1 MSPATSGTGRRRS
14 WRRRSRPGSWAG
26 RQARAGTSTDVTTG
40 VDHVGM
46 AVADLDASI
55 ELYRTALGAELVHR
69 ARNEKDGIEAAF
81 LRTGDGEVELMTATR
96 QDSPVGKFLA
106 KRGPGLH
113 HVAYGV
119 TDIAQAL
126 AHARDA
132 GLELIDSDPRMG
144 MHGSLIAFVHPK
156 SLGGALTELVET

>member
-1 MSPATSGTGRRRS
+1 MLTRIH
-14 WRRRSRPGSWAG
+14 
-26 RQARAGTSTDVTTG
+26 
-40 VDHVGM
+40 HVGI
-46 AVADLDASI
+46 AVVDLDQSI
-55 ELYRTALGAELVHR
+55 ELYRSALGAELVHR

-81 LRTGDGEVELMTATR
+81 IHTGSGEVELLSATR
-96 QDSPVGKFLA
+96 PESPVGKFLA

-126 AHARDA
+126 ADAQAA
-132 GLELIDSDPRMG
+132 GLELIDAEPRMG

-156 SLGGALTELVET
+156 SLGGVLTEFVET